1 MPEPIHVLFV
11 AGAGEGAT
19 RRAAESDIDA
29 LEGCEDIRVTVVDD
43 LEVALAA
50 VGNGVDCLVVD
61 HDPPAIDGLAVTA
74 AVRDRVS
81 RPPIVLWPT
90 AGSESLAS
98 AAFAV
103 GVDDYFPRTAD
114 PRTAALANRI
124 RSVVA
129 RSART
134 SPSASDS
141 IVADS
146 SGMLTSLL
154 DTIPRWVSIFFKDRQ
169 GRHVAVNEHRLDRLS
184 ETPHIET
191 PDEQVLHSREDIIG
205 KTDFD
210 LYPTEHAIRTRRDER
225 RIMRTETPVINQQEH
240 VEDPV
245 GRDTYVS
252 VTKAPW
258 YDSDGIVCGIVG
270 IAVDISDRVHREL
283 ELERQNERLDRFAGA
298 VSHDLRN
305 PLTVAHGSL
314 SLAMSGLNLDP
325 NENEDEDEAGHEDE
339 NEGDKTED
347 DELDVYSRLEDV
359 ETSLE
364 RIDEL
369 VDDMLVLARQG
380 KTVDRPEPT
389 SLCTVAEE
397 AWRTVDAG
405 GGHLRCD
412 CEDDLIVAA
421 DPERLRTALENL
433 FRNAVEHGST
443 GSQSDPPDDSVEHGS
458 TSASPPSD
466 GPRGDDSA
474 AAVTVTVGPLDDRG
488 FYVADDGP
496 GIPVDEREAVF
507 DHGYS
512 TAETGT
518 GFGLAIVEEIA
529 SAHDWSIEITES
541 AASGAR
547 FEWTGVTVLDS
558 DSET

>member
-1 MPEPIHVLFV
+1 MPKPIHVLIAV
-11 AGAGEGAT
+11 GAGEGRGTDQQAT
-19 RRAAESDIDA
+19 DVNT
-29 LEGCEDIRVTVVDD
+29 LENWEDCTVTVVDD
-43 LEVALAA
+43 LERAIEEIA
-50 VGNGVDCLVVD
+50 NGVDCLVVD
-61 HDPPAIDGLAVTA
+61 HDPPAIDGLEVTA

-81 RPPIVLWPT
+81 GLPVVLWPT

-98 AAFAV
+98 AAFAA
-103 GVDDYFPRTAD
+103 GVDDYLPRTAD
-114 PRTAALANRI
+114 SQATALVNRV

-129 RSART
+129 SSTRIA
-134 SPSASDS
+134 PSESDS

-146 SGMLTSLL
+146 PGMLASLL

-191 PDEQVLHSREDIIG
+191 PDEQVLHSREDILG

-210 LYPTEHAIRTRRDER
+210 LYPTEHAIWTRRDEQ
-225 RIMRTETPVINQQEH
+225 RIMRTETPVVNQKEH
-240 VEDPV
+240 VEDPI
-245 GRDTYVS
+245 GRDTYMS

-258 YDSDGIVCGIVG
+258 YDTEGSVCGIVG

-305 PLTVAHGSL
+305 PLTVACGSL
-314 SLAMSGLNLDP
+314 LLAMEELDP
-325 NENEDEDEAGHEDE
+325 
-339 NEGDKTED
+339 D
-347 DELDVYSRLEDV
+347 DETEAYSRLEDV
-359 ETSLE
+359 EYSLD

-380 KTVDRPEPT
+380 KTADRPEPT
-389 SLCTVAEE
+389 SLYTVAEE
-397 AWRTVDAG
+397 AWRTVDADG
-405 GGHLRCD
+405 GQLV
-412 CEDDLIVAA
+412 CEEGLTVVA

-433 FRNAVEHGST
+433 FRNSVEHGST
-443 GSQSDPPDDSVEHGS
+443 GSEHEPRSDDAVEHGPTNS
-458 TSASPPSD
+458 SSDESRVGVDEPSATETET
-466 GPRGDDSA
+466 
-474 AAVTVTVGPLDDRG
+474 VTVTVGPLDDHG

-496 GIPVDEREAVF
+496 GIPADEREAVF

-529 SAHDWSIEITES
+529 NAHGWSIEVTES
-541 AASGAR
+541 IDGGAR
-547 FEWTGVTVLDS
+547 FEWTGVAVVDA
-558 DSET
+558 EPQN